1 MNKVNRFFASR
12 WGIIAVG
19 AVIGIIAA
27 LLQKLGNPG
36 NMGICVACF
45 ERDVVGALGLH
56 QAKIVQYLRPE
67 IPAFVL
73 GAFLAAL
80 LFREFRARTGSAP
93 IIRFV
98 LGMFAMIGA
107 LVFLGCSWRA
117 ILRLAGGDWNAI
129 VGLAGFAIGIGIAV
143 LFLKMGFS
151 LGRSYPAKPVTGIA
165 MPALMLGLLIF
176 AIWYP
181 SPPLFKT
188 LKPVT
193 GKIPPGAM
201 YAPVWISIIAALV
214 IGFLA
219 QRTRF
224 CSVGAVR
231 DVLLMRDTHLLCGV
245 AAFFAAA
252 LILNLIL
259 GQFHPGLAGQP
270 IAHNVHLLNFFG
282 LVLAGLSWALAGG
295 CPGRQL
301 FMAGEGDGDAAIF
314 VLGMMSGAAIAHNFK
329 TVGTG
334 PNAWSAVIVGLIVVV
349 GIGLL
354 ARE

>member
-1 MNKVNRFFASR
+1 MNKVNKFFASR

-45 ERDVVGALGLH
+45 ERDVTGALGLH

-67 IPAFVL
+67 MPAFVL
-73 GAFLAAL
+73 GAFIAAL
-80 LFREFRARTGSAP
+80 LFREFKARTGSAP
-93 IIRFV
+93 IVRFV

-129 VGLAGFAIGIGIAV
+129 LGLAGFVVGISVAVVFFKIG
-143 LFLKMGFS
+143 FN
-151 LGRSYPAKPVTGIA
+151 LGRSRPAKPVAGIA

-181 SPPLFKT
+181 SPPFFRSVK
-188 LKPVT
+188 
-193 GKIPPGAM
+193 GPGTM
-201 YAPVWISIIAALV
+201 YAPVWISIVAALV

-231 DVLLMRDTHLLCGV
+231 DVLLMRNTHLLGGV
-245 AAFFAAA
+245 AAFFGAA

-259 GQFHPGLAGQP
+259 GQFNPGFAGQP
-270 IAHNVHLLNFFG
+270 IAHNVHLLNFLG
-282 LVLAGLSWALAGG
+282 MVLAGLSWALVGG

-301 FMAGEGDGDAAIF
+301 FMAGEGDGDAGIF
-314 VLGMMSGAAIAHNFK
+314 VLGMMAGAALAHNFK
-329 TVGTG
+329 MAGTG
-334 PNAWSAVIVGLIVVV
+334 PNAWPAVIIGLIVVI
-349 GIGLL
+349 GIGFF
-354 ARE
+354 AREKY